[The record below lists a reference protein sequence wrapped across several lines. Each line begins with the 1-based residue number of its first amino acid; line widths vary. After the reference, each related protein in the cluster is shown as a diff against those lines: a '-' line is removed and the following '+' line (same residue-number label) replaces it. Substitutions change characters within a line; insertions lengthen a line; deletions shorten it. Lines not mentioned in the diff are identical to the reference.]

1 MRLLIRYMQSRDK
14 AQHEFDGNVITI
26 GRGTDQTIQIADMSL
41 PLLHSKI
48 TSSGRDLILTV
59 TDGKSFAVNGQ
70 TAKKQSLIDGDVVE
84 ISGHKLKISAGENGF
99 DYLIDVELDS
109 DQITELKSRFPAGLK
124 QIKAPRRQFTWALFL
139 LLLGIGL
146 VIPAVGLYVGM
157 DKIRDIP
164 LVPDDGVWLT
174 GELHQTHA
182 FMEDDC
188 TLCHTEAFTQTK
200 DEDCLACHQSVNHHF
215 DTEIFGTD
223 YEIGND
229 CADCHKEHS
238 ATDSIT
244 RTDQAGCTSCHSDM
258 DKAGFD
264 SELRPATDFLDDHPS
279 FMLSM
284 HEWEASEGWQNT
296 RVALST
302 DGIQENSNLIF
313 PHDVHMSEE
322 GIDGMQ
328 GVEILSCSDCHEP
341 EKGGMQMKAVTME
354 QHCSDCHQLTFDLD
368 RPDRVVPHGSPPDL
382 MRTLREYYAY
392 QFLNGDNEAEAPKQ
406 AGGIASPSVREAR
419 RPGRVARPKVISDMI
434 VNANADSSA
443 TMTEQANAYIDAR
456 VAQAASSLFE
466 KQTCTICHEISK
478 SGDSA
483 VPWEVKPVKLNED
496 WMPLAEFSHGSH
508 ESMQCSGCH
517 DAVNSTESSDVLM
530 PDITSC
536 RDCHGG
542 EDSTNLLQSNCVTC
556 HEFHLED
563 QRPMGALI
571 ETANRDSI
579 QKLLDL
585 DRSTDEMVKEE

>member
-70 TAKKQSLIDGDVVE
+70 TAKKQSLTDGDVVE

-124 QIKAPRRQFTWALFL
+124 QIKAPRRQLTWALF
-139 LLLGIGL
+139 
-146 VIPAVGLYVGM
+146 
-157 DKIRDIP
+157 
-164 LVPDDGVWLT
+164 
-174 GELHQTHA
+174 
-182 FMEDDC
+182 
-188 TLCHTEAFTQTK
+188 LCHTEAFTQTK

-508 ESMQCSGCH
+508 ENMQCSGCH

-556 HEFHLED
+556 HAFHLED
-563 QRPMGALI
+563 QRSMGALI

>member
-1 MRLLIRYMQSRDK
+1 M
-14 AQHEFDGNVITI
+14 
-26 GRGTDQTIQIADMSL
+26 
-41 PLLHSKI
+41 
-48 TSSGRDLILTV
+48 
-59 TDGKSFAVNGQ
+59 
-70 TAKKQSLIDGDVVE
+70 
-84 ISGHKLKISAGENGF
+84 
-99 DYLIDVELDS
+99 
-109 DQITELKSRFPAGLK
+109 
-124 QIKAPRRQFTWALFL
+124 
-139 LLLGIGL
+139 
-146 VIPAVGLYVGM
+146 
-157 DKIRDIP
+157 
-164 LVPDDGVWLT
+164 
-174 GELHQTHA
+174 
-182 FMEDDC
+182 
-188 TLCHTEAFTQTK
+188 
-200 DEDCLACHQSVNHHF
+200 NHHF

-392 QFLNGDNEAEAPKQ
+392 RFLNGDNEAEAPKQ

-508 ESMQCSGCH
+508 ENMQCSGCH

-556 HEFHLED
+556 HAFHLED
-563 QRPMGALI
+563 QRSMGALI